1 MALAELCRR
10 GLLLPERLASYV
22 KILDKALIYDVNRG
36 NHTVGSHVRDAAC
49 YAVWSFARAYSPEIM
64 KPHVHTLSTK
74 LIIVSLFDREVNC
87 RRAASATFQECV
99 GRQGNFPHGI
109 EILTEADYF
118 TLSHRTNAY
127 LNVSTFVGQFPE
139 YLESMLEHLAFVK
152 LQHPDVSIRVLAS
165 QALSV
170 LSVFNPKL
178 VVEKILIPLT
188 AKCLSKALHIRHGA
202 ILGVS
207 EIIVGLSGN
216 SVSNRKETL
225 EKAWISL
232 SLKERKII
240 KDSENQ
246 AKFQAL
252 FEKTSSTNHLE
263 SVLPEGSETLNNV
276 IEIIEKVEKERL
288 YKGKGGEIMRGGVCH
303 LIHAI
308 SISRLKLGD
317 AVLHSLVKPLVENL
331 KHPNPEIQDE
341 AAKAFKTY
349 CAAYLDHGSPLLDA
363 KSPIIVDLS
372 KLFEP
377 SMHDL
382 NIAITRGYNIAFGVM
397 TQALLLFFE
406 NKVIETVLANCVPK
420 DKENDD
426 AETRK

>member
-1 MALAELCRR
+1 M
-10 GLLLPERLASYV
+10 
-22 KILDKALIYDVNRG
+22 
-36 NHTVGSHVRDAAC
+36 
-49 YAVWSFARAYSPEIM
+49 
-64 KPHVHTLSTK
+64 
-74 LIIVSLFDREVNC
+74 
-87 RRAASATFQECV
+87 
-99 GRQGNFPHGI
+99 
-109 EILTEADYF
+109 
-118 TLSHRTNAY
+118 
-127 LNVSTFVGQFPE
+127 
-139 YLESMLEHLAFVK
+139 
-152 LQHPDVSIRVLAS
+152 
-165 QALSV
+165 

-188 AKCLSKALHIRHGA
+188 TKCLSKALHIRHGA

-246 AKFQAL
+246 AKFKAL
-252 FEKTSSTNHLE
+252 FEKTSSTNHLGD
-263 SVLPEGSETLNNV
+263 VLPEGSDTLNNV
-276 IEIIEKVEKERL
+276 IDIIQKVEQERL

-308 SISRLKLGD
+308 STSKLKLSD
-317 AVLHSLVKPLVENL
+317 TVLHSLVKTLVENL

-406 NKVIETVLANCVPK
+406 NKVIETVLANCVLK

-426 AETRK
+426 AETRKQAFRSLIQIVKTLGIGKLSVGHREAILETFYKGFDDYAVDRRGDVGSWVRQEAMASLNQYLFVLNSTEDSSIRASLGADKPEFYERFVAANLQ